1 MNGQTQC
8 LKIEQNV
15 SFEFQHFFKRFIF
28 LTFFLS
34 WWFVILAP
42 LLLVKILGLVF
53 VPKIRP
59 LKKIIWRTPKFEA
72 FMPVWLYRTAA
83 TTTFQVQKS
92 VKMYDKTIHNMWP
105 YLRSSA
111 SLFNSEQWV
120 YISFKFQE
128 MQYGFLFSKLV
139 WEMLIYE
146 SDASLNKS
154 CFMTCCRNF
163 RSSLQKPQLV

>member
-1 MNGQTQC
+1 MVHFGDF
-8 LKIEQNV
+8 LKAWSLRSNSVTRQVNFNRTKIGGNTKIQKFKCDILSN
-15 SFEFQHFFKRFIF
+15 FQ
-28 LTFFLS
+28 
-34 WWFVILAP
+34 
-42 LLLVKILGLVF
+42 KISAGLVF

-105 YLRSSA
+105 SIQFRTIGLHR
-111 SLFNSEQWV
+111 LNSWRCSTD
-120 YISFKFQE
+120 SF
-128 MQYGFLFSKLV
+128 FSKLV

-154 CFMTCCRNF
+154 CFIMAEVHCKNRN
-163 RSSLQKPQLV
+163 